1 MKSWIRQLS
10 LSSKSYND
18 IREKEAVVLP
28 FVVSTREMVW
38 AHQGLSVKF
47 CRRLV
52 LAQAA
57 PKGASS
63 GT

>member
-1 MKSWIRQLS
+1 M
-10 LSSKSYND
+10 
-18 IREKEAVVLP
+18 LP
-28 FVVSTREMVW
+28 FVVSTREIVR

-47 CRRLV
+47 CRRFV